1 MTGYKIGQSK
11 MDLLTGTTPKTFSLL
26 SIGQRGVG
34 KTVFLAGSYA
44 ELHSNNQLN
53 HPQQLWFDSQDSQVQ
68 ENIERLLSYV
78 QRTGQYPPSTIKI
91 TNFNFSL
98 KHHTLWG
105 TQTLC
110 HFRWWDIPGE
120 SCKIQNFDFKKIVAN
135 SHGCCIF
142 IDAYALMHNQAYL
155 QGLEDIIETVR
166 SIASLVSL
174 NNLKYAF
181 AVILTKC
188 DLLEPSL
195 ISQQQLKEKLQPLLY
210 YLNGVTNYQI
220 FYSFIPIVHVEAA
233 STLSA
238 TGAATPLLWLVWEL
252 SKAHTPGL
260 SNNLLNLIVR
270 LRSTDL
276 QVQQELED
284 GSLQSLFGPWE
295 LDAQKI
301 LGVKKLITARGISLL
316 LTLVAIVSLV
326 GAISSFLGNYE
337 QFFQR
342 DPKNLDALR
351 NVITL
356 RQSGQFDQA
365 VPLMEKLVQQEP
377 KNLEFRLQL
386 AQLYQL
392 TSRLTKAETAYD
404 QVLAQQKNNLNAL
417 VGKAMVRETQGDI
430 KTSKVLFVQAEKAA
444 PNANSKA
451 KVRRVAQ
458 RWLKDYNP

>member
-1 MTGYKIGQSK
+1 
-11 MDLLTGTTPKTFSLL
+11 
-26 SIGQRGVG
+26 
-34 KTVFLAGSYA
+34 
-44 ELHSNNQLN
+44 
-53 HPQQLWFDSQDSQVQ
+53 
-68 ENIERLLSYV
+68 
-78 QRTGQYPPSTIKI
+78 
-91 TNFNFSL
+91 
-98 KHHTLWG
+98 
-105 TQTLC
+105 
-110 HFRWWDIPGE
+110 
-120 SCKIQNFDFKKIVAN
+120 
-135 SHGCCIF
+135 
-142 IDAYALMHNQAYL
+142 
-155 QGLEDIIETVR
+155 
-166 SIASLVSL
+166 
-174 NNLKYAF
+174 
-181 AVILTKC
+181 
-188 DLLEPSL
+188 
-195 ISQQQLKEKLQPLLY
+195 
-210 YLNGVTNYQI
+210 VTNYQI